1 MTIFSISVACLH
13 AHVAQL
19 TGLLLACQGGYVFIG
34 VSQFICLLAGL
45 WKVYSKVFH
54 KNRWK
59 GGTWAM
65 EESLSFWSHYI
76 VVWVGV
82 RVGLWFWSGGEPP
95 YSTWEDHV
103 LPGICLIVTNL

>member
-1 MTIFSISVACLH
+1 
-13 AHVAQL
+13 
-19 TGLLLACQGGYVFIG
+19 
-34 VSQFICLLAGL
+34 
-45 WKVYSKVFH
+45 
-54 KNRWK
+54 
-59 GGTWAM
+59 M